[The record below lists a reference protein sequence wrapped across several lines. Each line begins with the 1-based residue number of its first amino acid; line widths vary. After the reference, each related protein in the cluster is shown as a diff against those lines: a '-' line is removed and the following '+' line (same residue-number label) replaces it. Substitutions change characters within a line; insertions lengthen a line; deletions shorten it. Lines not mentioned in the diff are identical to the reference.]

1 MFDGS
6 SRLIRFGGGKVT
18 DYANDFW
25 LISGPDGGEPG
36 GYVTSPWYSPELETN
51 IALAYVPFDLRAVGT
66 RLTVHLPVE
75 YAAADGSTAVEAEVV
90 EVPFRPSVNP
100 NARERARAKGID
112 FAD

>member
-1 MFDGS
+1 
-6 SRLIRFGGGKVT
+6 
-18 DYANDFW
+18 
-25 LISGPDGGEPG
+25 
-36 GYVTSPWYSPELETN
+36 
-51 IALAYVPFDLRAVGT
+51 VPFDLRAVGT

-75 YAAADGSTAVEAEVV
+75 YAATDGSTAVEAEVV